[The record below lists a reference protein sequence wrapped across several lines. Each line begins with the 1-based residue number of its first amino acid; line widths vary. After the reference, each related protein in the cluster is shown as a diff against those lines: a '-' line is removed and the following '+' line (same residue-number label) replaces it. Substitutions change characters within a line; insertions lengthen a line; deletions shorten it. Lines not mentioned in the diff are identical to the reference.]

1 MNRLSVL
8 SVVIFLFVANLAN
21 AEDRQPPVHKDS
33 THTVDFRKPFIYLGP
48 GLGLD
53 YGGVGVK
60 LECLP
65 VKFLGLFAGGGW
77 NIAGLA
83 YNAGV
88 SVKIAPRKMWTP
100 VVVGMYGYN
109 GVLAIRDPYQGWI
122 DRWVYHGF
130 SAGAGFEGNVGEGRR
145 NKYSIMVFYPFREEF
160 NRDANEAE
168 AFYLPF
174 TVSFGFNFG
183 MY

>member
-60 LECLP
+60 LECVP
-65 VKFLGLFAGGGW
+65 VRFLGLFAGGGW

-88 SVKIAPRKMWTP
+88 SVKLAPRKLWTP

-109 GVLAIRDPYQGWI
+109 GVLAIRDPYQGWVE
-122 DRWVYHGF
+122 RWVYYGF
-130 SAGAGFEGNVGEGRR
+130 SAGAGFEGNVGEVHR
-145 NKYSIMVFYPFREEF
+145 NKFSILAFYPFREEF
-160 NRDANEAE
+160 NRDANDAE

-174 TVSFGFNFG
+174 TVSVGINFG